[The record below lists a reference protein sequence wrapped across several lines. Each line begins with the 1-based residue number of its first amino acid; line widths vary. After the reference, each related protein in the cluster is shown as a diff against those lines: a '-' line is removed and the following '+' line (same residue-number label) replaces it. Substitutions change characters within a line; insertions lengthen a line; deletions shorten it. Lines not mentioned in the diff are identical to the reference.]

1 MRQRSGRLTGPPP
14 FRLLAEGA
22 CRWPGEPARRE
33 RGSFALPG
41 QGKGREKKMTAKIL
55 VVDDEPAI
63 LELVTYNLE
72 QAGFTTITAADGET
86 ALKLV
91 ETEKPDLVILDVM
104 LPRID
109 GFDVCRILRA
119 RTAVPI
125 LMLTARREE
134 VDRVL
139 GLELG
144 ADDYLTKPFSPRE
157 LVARVR
163 AILRRVAERTRQP
176 GGRVVVGDL
185 VINPDSHEVKVRGK
199 PVDLTLKEYQLL
211 KFLAENPGR
220 VFTREALLDRLW
232 EGDYYGDTR
241 TIDVHIRHLRE
252 KIEED
257 PGNPRYILTVRG
269 VGYKFREA

>member
-1 MRQRSGRLTGPPP
+1 M
-14 FRLLAEGA
+14 
-22 CRWPGEPARRE
+22 PG
-33 RGSFALPG
+33 
-41 QGKGREKKMTAKIL
+41 KIL

-72 QAGFTTITAADGET
+72 QAGFSTLTATDGEA

-91 ETEKPDLVILDVM
+91 EEERPDLVILDIM
-104 LPRID
+104 LPKMD
-109 GFDVCRILRA
+109 GFEVCRIIRA
-119 RTAVPI
+119 RYNTPI

-144 ADDYLTKPFSPRE
+144 ADDYMVKPFSPRE

-163 AILRRVAERTRQP
+163 AILRRAAEAGSRKDDLI
-176 GGRVVVGDL
+176 VVGDL
-185 VINPDSHEVKVRGK
+185 VINPKSHEVRVRGK
-199 PVDLTLKEYQLL
+199 KVDLTLKEYQLL

-220 VFTREALLDRLW
+220 VFTREVLLDRLW
-232 EGDYYGDTR
+232 EGGYFGDTR

-257 PGNPRYILTVRG
+257 PSNPHYILTVRG
-269 VGYKFREA
+269 VGYKFREK

>member
-1 MRQRSGRLTGPPP
+1 M
-14 FRLLAEGA
+14 
-22 CRWPGEPARRE
+22 PG
-33 RGSFALPG
+33 
-41 QGKGREKKMTAKIL
+41 KIL

-72 QAGFTTITAADGET
+72 QAGFSTLTATDGET

-91 ETEKPDLVILDVM
+91 EAEKPDLVILDIM
-104 LPRID
+104 LPKID
-109 GFDVCRILRA
+109 GFEVCRTIRA
-119 RTAVPI
+119 RHNTPI

-144 ADDYLTKPFSPRE
+144 ADDYLVKPFSPRE

-163 AILRRVAERTRQP
+163 AILRRVAEA
-176 GGRVVVGDL
+176 GGRKDGLIIVGDL
-185 VINPDSHEVKVRGK
+185 VINPESHEVQVRGK
-199 PVDLTLKEYQLL
+199 PVELTLKEYQLL

-232 EGDYYGDTR
+232 EGDYFGDTR

-257 PGNPRYILTVRG
+257 PSNPRYILTVRG
-269 VGYKFREA
+269 VGYKFREK

>member
-1 MRQRSGRLTGPPP
+1 M
-14 FRLLAEGA
+14 
-22 CRWPGEPARRE
+22 PG
-33 RGSFALPG
+33 
-41 QGKGREKKMTAKIL
+41 KIL

-72 QAGFTTITAADGET
+72 QAGFSTLTATDGET

-91 ETEKPDLVILDVM
+91 EAEKPDLVILDIM
-104 LPRID
+104 LPKLD
-109 GFDVCRILRA
+109 GFEVCRNIRA
-119 RTAVPI
+119 RYNTPI

-144 ADDYLTKPFSPRE
+144 ADDYLVKPFSPRE

-163 AILRRVAERTRQP
+163 AILRRVAEA
-176 GGRVVVGDL
+176 GGRKDGLIIVGDL
-185 VINPDSHEVKVRGK
+185 VINPESHEVQVRGK
-199 PVDLTLKEYQLL
+199 KVELTLKEYQLL

-220 VFTREALLDRLW
+220 VFTREALLDRVW
-232 EGDYYGDTR
+232 EGDYFGDTR

-257 PGNPRYILTVRG
+257 PSNPRYILTVRG
-269 VGYKFREA
+269 VGYKFREK

>member
-1 MRQRSGRLTGPPP
+1 M
-14 FRLLAEGA
+14 A
-22 CRWPGEPARRE
+22 
-33 RGSFALPG
+33 
-41 QGKGREKKMTAKIL
+41 AKIL

-72 QAGFTTITAADGET
+72 QAGFTTITATDGEA
-86 ALKLV
+86 ALKLA
-91 ETEKPDLVILDVM
+91 EIEKPDLVILDVM
-104 LPRID
+104 LPKID
-109 GFDVCRILRA
+109 GFEICRTLRA
-119 RTAVPI
+119 RGSTPI

-163 AILRRVAERTRQP
+163 AILRRVAESTTRAE
-176 GGRVVVGDL
+176 GTIVVGDL
-185 VINPDSHEVKVRGK
+185 IIKPDSHEVKVRGQT
-199 PVDLTLKEYQLL
+199 VDLTLKEYQLL

-232 EGDYYGDTR
+232 EGEYFGDTR

-257 PGNPRYILTVRG
+257 PSNPRYILTVRG
-269 VGYKFREA
+269 VGYKFRDKSL